1 MKKILI
7 FISGIVVGIFLT
19 ISSFVIFTKITQK
32 KQNQLPDGLTL
43 FEKPGKCLT
52 KEPIEVFQVLYTDMA
67 LANERSYSG
76 IKMKNPYTGEV
87 IGTTNDM
94 YNGKVVAVINS
105 NKEASY
111 YDDQIIK
118 PKTCFKHVGTY
129 AYPTKDENWKTVPV
143 VIAE

>member
-1 MKKILI
+1 M
-7 FISGIVVGIFLT
+7 GIFLT

-52 KEPIEVFQVLYTDMA
+52 KEPIKVFQVPYKDMA
-67 LANERSYSG
+67 LATERS
-76 IKMKNPYTGEV
+76 NRQ
-87 IGTTNDM
+87 
-94 YNGKVVAVINS
+94 YNWYDGKVIAVVN
-105 NKEASY
+105 NKGESY

-118 PKTCFKHVGTY
+118 PKTCFKQIGTY
-129 AYPTKDENWKTVPV
+129 TYPTKDENWKTVPV